1 MRQTLAILACLF
13 AFCFGHAKTLAEA
26 AESLTPKLPAGCIV
40 TAEQTSQGTR
50 FALAGQSPDPT
61 QAPET
66 LVFEIASLTKIFT
79 GILLAEAVLEKKVT
93 LDTTVAELV
102 GPDCKFADARVGR
115 ITLKQ
120 LSTHTSGLPRM
131 PDNFTNGFK
140 SYFTN
145 GFKSYATYDD
155 TLMLAWLAKVELK
168 KDAPYACSYSN
179 IGVSLLG
186 YLVAKQYGKSWT
198 DCVLEKVCKPLGLTH
213 TQPSHL
219 PSLGTLA
226 PPYSGTKPGIV
237 TTFQAFAPAGSLRST
252 AADML
257 KFGQALANPAR
268 TPLKDAL
275 TLALQAHADANT
287 NGGKVALGAFRTGTA
302 ERLAYGHDGAT
313 AGYRSSI
320 QVMPAQAT
328 VRIVLMNNNTMEGSD
343 VLKAMK

>member
-1 MRQTLAILACLF
+1 MRRLLALFACLF
-13 AFCFGHAKTLAEA
+13 AVCAGHAKTLAEA
-26 AESLTPKLPAGCIV
+26 AESLAAKVPAGCIV
-40 TAEQTSQGTR
+40 TAESTPQGTR
-50 FALAGQSPDPT
+50 FTLVGQSPDT
-61 QAPET
+61 AQAPET

-79 GILLAEAVLEKKVT
+79 GILLADAVVAKKVT
-93 LDTTVAELV
+93 LDTTVSELL
-102 GPDCKFADARVGR
+102 GPDFKFADRRVGL

-140 SYFTN
+140 SY
-145 GFKSYATYDD
+145 ATYDD
-155 TLMLAWLAKVELK
+155 TLMLAWLAKAELK
-168 KDAPYACSYSN
+168 NDAPYACSYSN
-179 IGVSLLG
+179 IGVALLG
-186 YLVAKQYGKSWT
+186 HLVAKQYGKSWT

-213 TQPSHL
+213 TQPSHM

-257 KFGQALANPAR
+257 KFGQALAHPER

-275 TLALQAHADANT
+275 TLALQAHADANAT
-287 NGGKVALGAFRTGTA
+287 GGKVALGAFRTGTA

-320 QVMPAQAT
+320 QVMPAQDT

>member
-1 MRQTLAILACLF
+1 MFRVLTILAGLL
-13 AFCFGHAKTLAEA
+13 AVYSGQAKTLAEA
-26 AESLTPKLPAGCIV
+26 AESLSPKLPAGCIV
-40 TAEQTSQGTR
+40 TAELTPQGTR
-50 FALAGQSPDPT
+50 FALTGQSPDSM

-79 GILLAEAVLEKKVT
+79 GILLAEAVLEKKVS
-93 LDTTVAELV
+93 LDTTTSELL
-102 GPDCKFADARVGR
+102 GADFKFADARVGR

-140 SYFTN
+140 
-145 GFKSYATYDD
+145 GYATYDEAQ
-155 TLMLAWLAKVELK
+155 MLTWLAHVQLK
-168 KDAPYACSYSN
+168 QDGPQACSYSN

-186 YLVAKQYGKSWT
+186 YLVAKQYGKPWT
-198 DCVLEKVCKPLGLTH
+198 ECILEKICKPLGLTH

-226 PPYSGTKPGIV
+226 PPYNGTKPEIV

-257 KFGQALANPAR
+257 KFGQALAHPER
-268 TPLKDAL
+268 TPLKDTL
-275 TLALQAHADANT
+275 TLALQPHADSNP
-287 NGGKVALGAFRTGTA
+287 NGGKVGLGTFRTGTA

-320 QVMPAQAT
+320 QVMPAQDT

>member
-1 MRQTLAILACLF
+1 MRQTVAILAGLLAVCW
-13 AFCFGHAKTLAEA
+13 GHAKTLAEA

-40 TAEQTSQGTR
+40 TAEQTPQGTR
-50 FALAGQSPDPT
+50 FALAGKSPDPT

-93 LDTTVAELV
+93 LDTTIAELV

-140 SYFTN
+140 SY
-145 GFKSYATYDD
+145 ATYDEA
-155 TLMLAWLAKVELK
+155 LMLAWLAKVELK
-168 KDAPYACSYSN
+168 KDAPHACSYSN

-186 YLVAKQYGKSWT
+186 YLVAKQYGKPWT

-257 KFGQALANPAR
+257 KFGQALANPER

-275 TLALQAHADANT
+275 TLALQAHADANP

>member
-1 MRQTLAILACLF
+1 MDRTLALLASLLV
-13 AFCFGHAKTLAEA
+13 ATLGEAKPLAEA
-26 AESLTPKLPAGCIV
+26 AESLTAKLPAGCIV
-40 TAEQTSQGTR
+40 TAEQTPQGTR
-50 FALAGQSPDPT
+50 FALAGKSPDPT

-79 GILLAEAVLEKKVT
+79 GILLAEAVLEKKVS

-102 GPDCKFADARVGR
+102 GPDCKFVDARVRR

-140 SYFTN
+140 SY
-145 GFKSYATYDD
+145 ATYDEA
-155 TLMLAWLAKVELK
+155 LMLAWLAKVELK
-168 KDAPYACSYSN
+168 QDGPHPCSYSN

-186 YLVAKQYGKSWT
+186 YLVAKQYGKPWT
-198 DCVLEKVCKPLGLTH
+198 ECVLEKVCKPLGLTH

-226 PPYSGTKPGIV
+226 PPYNGDKPGMV

-257 KFGQALANPAR
+257 KFGQALAHPER

-275 TLALQAHADANT
+275 TLALQPHADSNP
-287 NGGKVALGAFRTGTA
+287 NGGKVGLGAFRAGTG
-302 ERLAYGHDGAT
+302 ERLAYVHDGAT

-320 QVMPAQAT
+320 QVMPTPDT
-328 VRIVLMNNNTMEGSD
+328 VRIVLMNNNTLEGSD